1 MGLNSSGKEQDECWC
16 WRSRSN
22 WMSKEQPAVLRSVKR
37 RVYLQSLLQLM
48 SVHLDTKCR
57 REDRKYRKKSHLP
70 VLLFQFDWQLNKPDQ
85 NFVFMVFVF
94 TVVYLFQADDVV
106 CMFCNI
112 TMHSHCKLSPNHCL
126 KAVYRRCHF
135 VLEKS

>member
-1 MGLNSSGKEQDECWC
+1 MGLNSSGKEQDECWR

-22 WMSKEQPAVLRSVKR
+22 WMSKEQPAVLRNMKR
-37 RVYLQSLLQLM
+37 RVYLQSLLQLI
-48 SVHLDTKCR
+48 SVHLDKKER
-57 REDRKYRKKSHLP
+57 RQKKTEKNP
-70 VLLFQFDWQLNKPDQ
+70 TCQFYYFSFIDNNKPDQ
-85 NFVFMVFVF
+85 NFVFMIFVF

-112 TMHSHCKLSPNHCL
+112 TMHSHCKLNPNHCL
-126 KAVYRRCHF
+126 KTVYRRCHF